1 MKLKSISLHL
11 CKLANVGVTSAGKKK
26 NWHIWCAFIK
36 SWIGSERSCGEPVTL
51 AVSPKATVELSLLPP
66 FRSSLLHFYTMFE
79 VTCQQQFDEFAQCSE
94 VYGGI
99 RKVIRVWASHPGFK
113 IKTCVSSSVHDPL
126 WLYAF
131 SVMLGILLYLLAE
144 KLTFLPSLVSE
155 RRQTFKKLFLLNL
168 RWFMRKMT
176 MPFR

>member
-1 MKLKSISLHL
+1 MVCFYKELDRIWKKLWRACSSGCVSKS
-11 CKLANVGVTSAGKKK
+11 N
-26 NWHIWCAFIK
+26 
-36 SWIGSERSCGEPVTL
+36 SWI
-51 AVSPKATVELSLLPP
+51 VSAATIQVFSAAFLYYVWSDLP
-66 FRSSLLHFYTMFE
+66 TT
-79 VTCQQQFDEFAQCSE
+79 VWWICSMQWGLRW
-94 VYGGI
+94 YQKGYQSM
-99 RKVIRVWASHPGFK
+99 ASQPGFK

-131 SVMLGILLYLLAE
+131 SAMLGILLYLLAE